1 MRAYNST
8 LKASTKPMVRRA
20 WKKSAP
26 KKRVWHDK
34 SYLDLCRGQPC
45 YLLVPGVCWGAGGID
60 SVVPCHSN
68 QAKHGKGMGIKANDK
83 FTVPGCM
90 ACHQYID
97 QSGAPKAEKFAL
109 WDSAYARWAS
119 IRDGETA

>member
-1 MRAYNST
+1 MG
-8 LKASTKPMVRRA
+8 AS
-20 WKKSAP
+20 
-26 KKRVWHDK
+26 
-34 SYLDLCRGQPC
+34 
-45 YLLVPGVCWGAGGID
+45 GID

-90 ACHQYID
+90 ACHRFID

-109 WDSAYARWAS
+109 WDSAYARWAP